1 MTVITQAPTSTALEA
16 VDLVKTY
23 PGGRGKP
30 DVRALDGLSFTVPE
44 GIVLGLLGPN
54 GAGKSTT
61 VKILTTLSRA
71 DSGTARVAGLDVG
84 KDQRA
89 VRLAIGYVPQK
100 SSADPMATGVENLVL
115 SGRVYGLSKQESVR
129 RAAEL
134 LERFGLAEAGG
145 RQVRTYSGGMQRKLD
160 VALGL
165 VHRPRVLFLDE
176 PTAGLDP
183 ESRAEL
189 WAEVGRL
196 SGTEGLTVLLTTH
209 YLEEADRLAA
219 RLAIVDHGKV
229 VAEGT
234 PEALKAE
241 LRGDSVQVELVDP
254 DLDGRAQALIAQLR
268 GIGEIVVEGNTL
280 RARVDHGATAV
291 PAVLGVL
298 EEEAIPV
305 SAVTVS
311 RPSLDDVYLRYTG
324 RSFRAAERTAG
335 QAGPTGTDRTG
346 ADQGRAA

>member
-1 MTVITQAPTSTALEA
+1 MASPPHVPAAGNLALE
-16 VDLVKTY
+16 VSELVKTY
-23 PGGRGKP
+23 PAARKKP
-30 DVRALDGLSFTVPE
+30 PVRALDGLTFSVPE
-44 GIVLGLLGPN
+44 GVVLGLLGPN
-54 GAGKSTT
+54 GAGKSTA

-71 DSGTARVAGLDVG
+71 DSGTARVAGLDVV
-84 KDQRA
+84 KQQQA

-100 SSADPMATGVENLVL
+100 SSSDPMATGSENLVL
-115 SGRVYGLSKQESVR
+115 SGRIYGLSKQESVR

-134 LERFGLAEAGG
+134 LERFDLTDAGG

-165 VHRPRVLFLDE
+165 VHRPSVLFLDE
-176 PTAGLDP
+176 PTTGLDP
-183 ESRAEL
+183 EARADL
-189 WAEVGRL
+189 WNEVERL
-196 SGTEGLTVLLTTH
+196 SSTEGLTVLLTTH

-219 RLAIVDHGKV
+219 QLAIVDRGKV

-241 LRGDSVQVELVDP
+241 LRGDSVHVELVDP
-254 DLDGRAQALIAQLR
+254 DLDGRVRSLISGLS

-280 RARVDHGATAV
+280 RARVDRGATAV

-298 EEEAIPV
+298 EERAIPV

-324 RSFRAAERTAG
+324 RSFQAAEQESGTEKERAA
-335 QAGPTGTDRTG
+335 
-346 ADQGRAA
+346 